1 MGLSIMQAL
10 STPLTRAFF
19 QKSYVVKW
27 RAALIESKEMS
38 LALSLKGQQPIVLGD
53 DVNVT

>member
-1 MGLSIMQAL
+1 MLQ
-10 STPLTRAFF
+10 
-19 QKSYVVKW
+19 QSYVVKW
-27 RAALIESKEMS
+27 QAALSESKKMS

>member
-1 MGLSIMQAL
+1 MVLSTMQVS

-27 RAALIESKEMS
+27 HAALSESKKVS

>member
-1 MGLSIMQAL
+1 MLQ
-10 STPLTRAFF
+10 
-19 QKSYVVKW
+19 QSYIVKW
-27 RAALIESKEMS
+27 RAALIESKKMS